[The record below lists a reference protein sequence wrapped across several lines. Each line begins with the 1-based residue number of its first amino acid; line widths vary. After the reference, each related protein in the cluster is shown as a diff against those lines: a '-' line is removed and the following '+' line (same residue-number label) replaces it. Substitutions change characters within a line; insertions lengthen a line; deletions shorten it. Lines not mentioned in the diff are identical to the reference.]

1 MKTSNLVGGIV
12 LIALGVI
19 FLGNELDWFDIRFRD
34 VFRFW
39 PVILIAYGIYYLVR
53 GTQRP
58 PYEPMDPYRKPDY
71 PTDTP
76 STPVNPTNSSETSQ
90 P

>member
-1 MKTSNLVGGIV
+1 MKNSNLIGGSILIV
-12 LIALGVI
+12 LGVI
-19 FLGNELDWFDIRFRD
+19 FLGNELDWFHIRFRD

-53 GTQRP
+53 GTQSP
-58 PYEPMDPYRKPDY
+58 PQNPENPY
-71 PTDTP
+71 
-76 STPVNPTNSSETSQ
+76 Q

>member
-1 MKTSNLVGGIV
+1 MKTSNLVSGLV
-12 LIALGVI
+12 LIVLGVI
-19 FLGNELDWFDIRFRD
+19 FLGNELDWFHIRFRD

-71 PTDTP
+71 
-76 STPVNPTNSSETSQ
+76 SSETPPSTSYPSDSSEKPQ

>member
-1 MKTSNLVGGIV
+1 MKTSNLVGGII

-19 FLGNELDWFDIRFRD
+19 FLGNELDWFHIRFRD

-39 PVILIAYGIYYLVR
+39 PVLLIGYGIYYLVR

-71 PTDTP
+71 PTDDITRNSDS
-76 STPVNPTNSSETSQ
+76 STPQ